1 MKKVAFVLVF
11 TALVSAHAYAAGA
24 PGEISFDLSG
34 NWASEPSSG
43 FDDTFGVELGANV
56 DLKRLGMHIDSKT
69 FDVQGR
75 VSLSYYNWDQSVPGN
90 TLDYTRIPL
99 FVGARA
105 LTSLSPQIKLYGQLG
120 LELSFD
126 DKDTMDYFFRKQSNS
141 EVNFGITPGIGLLFP
156 ITNQVY
162 AGIGLDYHIISDGY
176 ATLGLTLGFSLP

>member
-1 MKKVAFVLVF
+1 
-11 TALVSAHAYAAGA
+11 
-24 PGEISFDLSG
+24 
-34 NWASEPSSG
+34 
-43 FDDTFGVELGANV
+43 
-56 DLKRLGMHIDSKT
+56 
-69 FDVQGR
+69 
-75 VSLSYYNWDQSVPGN
+75 
-90 TLDYTRIPL
+90 
-99 FVGARA
+99 VGARA